1 MGAIPCFCYLEIVI
15 DNTSDRMLADPR
27 MLRLIELAS
36 RRSFASNDI
45 RSIAKDKKTEET
57 KEFNNLVQEIK
68 INDPTKKT
76 YADTLNEWVDGYIEK
91 LQEVFGKCQEAIQS
105 GKIHEMDGS
114 RFNGNAETGKATF
127 QAIANSLS
135 VSNQEDFHF

>member
-1 MGAIPCFCYLEIVI
+1 
-15 DNTSDRMLADPR
+15 
-27 MLRLIELAS
+27 
-36 RRSFASNDI
+36 
-45 RSIAKDKKTEET
+45 
-57 KEFNNLVQEIK
+57 
-68 INDPTKKT
+68 
-76 YADTLNEWVDGYIEK
+76 K

-135 VSNQEDFHF
+135 VSNQEDFHFCPQENPKESNPQGKHSSKLENENSQLATNQQKNENTAPNSMP

>member
-1 MGAIPCFCYLEIVI
+1 
-15 DNTSDRMLADPR
+15 
-27 MLRLIELAS
+27 
-36 RRSFASNDI
+36 
-45 RSIAKDKKTEET
+45 ET

-91 LQEVFGKCQEAIQS
+91 VQEVFGKCQEAIQS

-135 VSNQEDFHF
+135 